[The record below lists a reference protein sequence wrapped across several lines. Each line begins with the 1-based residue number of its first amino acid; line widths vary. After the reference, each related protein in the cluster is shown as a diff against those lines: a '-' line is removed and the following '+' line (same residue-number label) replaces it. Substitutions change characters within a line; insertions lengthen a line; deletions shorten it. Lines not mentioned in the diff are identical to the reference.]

1 MARGIF
7 VNYRRDDARD
17 VAARIRDRLAA
28 TFGNANVLMDV
39 DYLKAGQRFDEE
51 LEKALSETAVFLA
64 LIGPRW
70 AELLAERQ
78 HAPLHPW
85 PAGRRI
91 AERLAIVPSL
101 GMGCEPEQADDVVS
115 GREHPICPQTSA
127 SSRVGPPVAPLIL
140 GAPTTR
146 VAPRGGT
153 PSRLA
158 MHSRPQRPE
167 GSQA

>member
-64 LIGPRW
+64 VIGPRW

-78 HAPLHPW
+78 HAPLHPL
-85 PAGRRI
+85 ARRPPH
-91 AERLAIVPSL
+91 R
-101 GMGCEPEQADDVVS
+101 G
-115 GREHPICPQTSA
+115 TSRDSA
-127 SSRVGPPVAPLIL
+127 L
-140 GAPTTR
+140 
-146 VAPRGGT
+146 PRDGV
-153 PSRLA
+153 
-158 MHSRPQRPE
+158 
-167 GSQA
+167 